1 MKLTVIVDDG
11 DNSSKVVIDLDKN
24 FPPYVHEIRLI
35 QSLLKQAGTEIT
47 LARLMAGAA
56 SLGIDV
62 YAGSHFRTRGG
73 SLKKK
78 FLEKLSE
85 NPRYKE

>member
-11 DNSSKVVIDLDKN
+11 DDSSKVVVNLGKT

-35 QSLLKQAGTEIT
+35 QSLLEQAGTEVT
-47 LARLMAGAA
+47 LARLIAGAA

-62 YAGSHFRTRGG
+62 YAGNHFRTRVN

-85 NPRYKE
+85 NPQYKE